1 MRNVFNL
8 TFRAQP
14 NAELERLI
22 RENGSVHTVPARETI
37 LEAENPST
45 GIYYIL
51 SGRTRHYLL
60 GADGSEKIVFAL
72 TAGWFFGE
80 MSCQLERH
88 QDLYVTAEEKTEIC
102 FIPLERYRA
111 LVRESALFDD
121 AIRQCMSQKALML
134 CHEIESLTF
143 LTSKDRL
150 LQLFY
155 SSADTAFAFD
165 GKWYPLKYNYT
176 QQELGIILGV
186 SRVTISKF
194 VNEFCN
200 DGIIRIVNRRMQI
213 NIGYYNRLDNMMA
226 GPRLQ

>member
-14 NAELERLI
+14 NADLERLI

-37 LEAENPST
+37 LEAENPAK
-45 GIYYIL
+45 GVYYIL
-51 SGRTRHYLL
+51 NGRTRHYLL
-60 GADGSEKIVFAL
+60 GADGSEKILFVL

-80 MSCQLERH
+80 VSCQLSRH
-88 QDLYVTAEEKTEIC
+88 QDLYVTAEEKTEVC
-102 FIPLERYRA
+102 FIPIEWHQALLEDNRLY
-111 LVRESALFDD
+111 DG
-121 AIRQCMSQKALML
+121 AIRQSMAQKALIL
-134 CHEIESLTF
+134 CNEIESLTF

-200 DGIIRIVNRRMQI
+200 DGVIRIVNRRMQI
-213 NIGYYNRLDNMMA
+213 NIGCYNRLDNMMA
-226 GPRLQ
+226 SPSLQ